1 MSVPKNIK
9 VNLNE
14 ATINIRADQRIIGIP
29 MLAGRDG
36 IDGIDGI
43 DGVDGQS
50 STIAIGNVETLP
62 PGSSAYVQNV
72 GTESN
77 AVLNFGIPRGNA
89 GEGAPS
95 WGDITGT
102 LSDQTDLVNAL
113 ALKANSADLGD
124 LATQD
129 TVDYQ
134 TEVTNKPSLGTMA
147 SVNDA
152 PSDSKEYVR
161 KNGAWAESSG
171 GGGGGITSVSW
182 GDING
187 TLANQTDLQTALDA
201 KADEADLGALATK
214 DTVDYQTEVTNKPS
228 TFPPEAHIHDDRY
241 YTESETDA
249 LLDEKAPVIIGPV
262 PVKLSGT
269 YIVVPVGAR
278 PIDFKA
284 TLQVAQTGAG
294 TPSAANIR
302 PFESAD
308 SCIVVKA
315 DSYGDI
321 AMTME
326 TRPISLPS
334 AMYGGIV
341 DVLNGTVIITHG
353 HIASYNGE
361 TLPGVWYSD
370 RDVYASGTTP
380 TVGAEVVYEL
390 ETPIEQTCS
399 SYTPTMFS
407 NRDTYL
413 WASHQSTRLS
423 LTNYTVAGAIDIYE
437 QGIVDTKTYIDQKD
451 ALKANVAD
459 LGDLAYEDDA
469 PSDNAEYVRKNGT
482 WAVSSGGGGT
492 TAPTWGAITGT
503 LSQQTDLQNALDAKA
518 NTADLGALADHDT
531 VDYATEVTN
540 KPSAFPPTAHT
551 HDDRYYTE
559 AEVDALLA
567 DKADTSDL
575 GDLASLDS
583 IDYTSNKLTN
593 KPTLGAMASQSDAP
607 SDSKEYV
614 RKNGAWAESSGGEG
628 GITSVAW
635 GDVTGTLAN
644 QTDLATALNGK
655 QNTLTFDSAPTS
667 ASTNPVTSGGV
678 YDAIVAGF
686 RDVYKVTLPSASSSK
701 LTFSAPGIT
710 ADHVL
715 CVEGHA
721 YYTNKSAV
729 MGELSLTTAANSIT
743 ITGTLSGTT
752 DIIVT
757 LGIPRTIT
765 AS

>member
-1 MSVPKNIK
+1 MAIDWDKLQIK
-9 VNLNE
+9 VIDDDHIPITDDYKYTMSSE
-14 ATINIRADQRIIGIP
+14 QRMVIF
-29 MLAGRDG
+29 AGRRG
-36 IDGIDGI
+36 EQGPAGASLWGAIDGDIENQTDLADALALKADSEDLGTMAS
-43 DGVDGQS
+43 VDDAPSDSKEYVRKNGAWTES
-50 STIAIGNVETLP
+50 SGGGGGGETL
-62 PGSSAYVQNV
+62 
-72 GTESN
+72 TW
-77 AVLNFGIPRGNA
+77 
-89 GEGAPS
+89 GA
-95 WGDITGT
+95 ITGT
-102 LSDQTDLVNAL
+102 LSDQTDLQNAL
-113 ALKANSADLGD
+113 NAKANVADLGD
-124 LATQD
+124 LSTQD

-134 TEVTNKPSLGTMA
+134 TEVTNKPTLGTMSA
-147 SVNDA
+147 VNDA

-161 KNGAWAESSG
+161 KNGAWTEATG

-201 KADEADLGALATK
+201 KADESDLGELATK

-241 YTESETDA
+241 YTESEIDA
-249 LLDEKAPVIIGPV
+249 LLEEKAPVIIGEV

-284 TLQVAQTGAG
+284 TLQVTQTGSG

-302 PFESAD
+302 PFESAEF
-308 SCIVVKA
+308 CVVVKA
-315 DSYGDI
+315 YEYGDYS
-321 AMTME
+321 MSLE
-326 TRPISLPS
+326 TRNIPLPS

-380 TVGAEVVYEL
+380 TLGAEVVYEL

-407 NRDTYL
+407 SRDTYL
-413 WASHQSTRLS
+413 WASHQSQRLS
-423 LTNYTVAGAIDIYE
+423 VTNYTVAGAIDIYE
-437 QGIVDTKTYIDQKD
+437 QEIIDTKTYIDQND
-451 ALKANVAD
+451 ALKANVA
-459 LGDLAYEDDA
+459 
-469 PSDNAEYVRKNGT
+469 
-482 WAVSSGGGGT
+482 
-492 TAPTWGAITGT
+492 
-503 LSQQTDLQNALDAKA
+503 
-518 NTADLGALADHDT
+518 
-531 VDYATEVTN
+531 
-540 KPSAFPPTAHT
+540 
-551 HDDRYYTE
+551 
-559 AEVDALLA
+559 
-567 DKADTSDL
+567 DL

-593 KPTLGAMASQSDAP
+593 KPILGTMSAVNDAP

-614 RKNGAWAESSGGEG
+614 RKNGVWSEATG
-628 GITSVAW
+628 GISSVAW
-635 GDVTGTLAN
+635 GDVTGTLSD

-655 QNTLTFDSAPTS
+655 QNVLTFDSAPTDGSTNPVESGGVKTALDAKQDVLSFDS
-667 ASTNPVTSGGV
+667 APTANSTNPVTSSGIKTALDNKQDTLTFDTEPTAGSTKPVTSGGV
-678 YDAIVAGF
+678 HDAIVAGF

-701 LTFSAPGIT
+701 RTFSAPGIT

-715 CVEGHA
+715 CVEGLA
-721 YYTNKSAV
+721 YYSNPSAV
-729 MGELSLTTAANSIT
+729 MSELSITTAANSIT

-757 LGIPRTIT
+757 LGISRTIT

>member
-1 MSVPKNIK
+1 MAIDWDKLQVKVIDDDHIPITDDYKYTMSS
-9 VNLNE
+9 E
-14 ATINIRADQRIIGIP
+14 QRMVIF
-29 MLAGRDG
+29 AGRRG
-36 IDGIDGI
+36 EQG
-43 DGVDGQS
+43 
-50 STIAIGNVETLP
+50 
-62 PGSSAYVQNV
+62 PG
-72 GTESN
+72 G
-77 AVLNFGIPRGNA
+77 PA
-89 GEGAPS
+89 GPAGPAGGAS
-95 WGDITGT
+95 WGNINGDIEN
-102 LSDQTDLVNAL
+102 QTDLANAL
-113 ALKANSADLGD
+113 AMKANVADLGD

-134 TEVTNKPSLGTMA
+134 TEVTNKPSLGAMA
-147 SVNDA
+147 SQSDA

-161 KNGAWAESSG
+161 KNGTWSEA
-171 GGGGGITSVSW
+171 TSASW

-249 LLDEKAPVIIGPV
+249 LLDGKAPVIIDTV

-284 TLQVAQTGAG
+284 TLQVAQTGSG
-294 TPSAANIR
+294 TPSAENIR
-302 PFESAD
+302 PFESAEL
-308 SCIVVKA
+308 CIVVQAA
-315 DSYGDI
+315 DYGDSAEWLI
-321 AMTME
+321 
-326 TRPISLPS
+326 TRNIPLPS

-341 DVLNGTVIITHG
+341 DVLNGTVIVTHG

-370 RDVYASGTTP
+370 RDEYVAGTTP
-380 TVGAEVVYEL
+380 TLGAEVVYEL

-399 SYTPTMFS
+399 SYTPTMYS
-407 NRDTYL
+407 SRDTYL
-413 WASHQSTRLS
+413 WASHQSQRWTV
-423 LTNYTVAGAIDIYE
+423 TNYTVAGTLDIYE
-437 QGIVDTKTYIDQKD
+437 QVAVDTKTYIDEKD
-451 ALKANVAD
+451 AEKADIAD

-469 PSDNAEYVRKNGT
+469 PSDNAEYVRKNGS

-503 LSQQTDLQNALDAKA
+503 LSQQTDLQNALNAKA

-559 AEVDALLA
+559 SEVDALLA
-567 DKADTSDL
+567 DKADTADL

-614 RKNGAWAESSGGEG
+614 RKNGAWAESSGGGG
-628 GITSVAW
+628 GISSVAW

-644 QTDLATALNGK
+644 QTDLANALAGK
-655 QNTLTFDSAPTS
+655 QNVLTFDGAPTS
-667 ASTNPVTSGGV
+667 GSTNPVESGGVKTALDAKQDVLSFDTTPTANSTRPVTSGGV
-678 YDAIVAGF
+678 YDAIVTGF
-686 RDVYKVTLPSASSSK
+686 RDVYKVTLPSASNSK
-701 LTFSAPGIT
+701 KTFSAPGIT
-710 ADHVL
+710 ANHVL

-729 MGELSLTTAANSIT
+729 MGELTLTTAADSIT

-752 DIIVT
+752 DIVVT